1 MKQKLSIAQAIF
13 EKPRII
19 LLDEPTNALDEEG
32 VRSVRELFLEEK
44 ERGATIIVASHN
56 KEDLA
61 ILSDRIISI
70 SEGRIT
76 GSDCDFSRILRAE
89 LKTETL

>member
-1 MKQKLSIAQAIF
+1 MKK
-13 EKPRII
+13 
-19 LLDEPTNALDEEG
+19 
-32 VRSVRELFLEEK
+32 K

-61 ILSDRIISI
+61 ILADRIISI

-89 LKTETL
+89 LKTDTL